1 MKDFKE
7 LKVWQKAH
15 NLTLSAYKMTQKFP
29 KEELYGLTSQ
39 IRRSSCSISANIAE
53 GCGRK
58 GDADFARFL
67 QIAMGS
73 ANELEYHLL
82 LAHDLKLLDRQI
94 FNLLTSDTSE
104 VKRMLA
110 SFIKKLKA
118 ES

>member
-1 MKDFKE
+1 MKDFRE

-15 NLTLSAYKMTQKFP
+15 KLTLEVYKGTRRFP
-29 KEELYGLTSQ
+29 KEELYGLTNQ
-39 IRRSSCSISANIAE
+39 IRRASCSISANVAE

-73 ANELEYHLL
+73 ASELEYHLM
-82 LAHDLKLLDRQI
+82 LAHDLKLFDSRTFDVLVNNAI
-94 FNLLTSDTSE
+94 E

-110 SFIKKLKA
+110 SFIKKLKS